1 MDWCMNIHYLVYYE
15 LNVLMMYELTNDL
28 ENAWMN
34 QLGVGIFVNWYPDA
48 LLEWYWLEGYWTL
61 L

>member
-1 MDWCMNIHYLVYYE
+1 MNIHYLVYYE